1 LTGTEGAGIKL
12 RGICKAFGGRP
23 VLRGVDL
30 EVGEG
35 QLLAVMGGNG
45 AGKSTLLRI
54 LATTLLADA
63 GEASVGGA
71 NVSSDPARARRQIG
85 VCLSEERSW
94 YSQISGRR
102 NLEFFAALH
111 GYRRAER
118 RRRTRRVLE
127 LVRLAEAA
135 DRPFATYS
143 TGMRLR
149 LALAR
154 ALLHEPQVLLLD
166 EPTRS
171 LDPAGADEF
180 VEQLLHAARSDGRTI
195 FMITHDVREASRSDA
210 VAILRDGL
218 ITQTMIGAG
227 QDAILAAATG

>member
-1 LTGTEGAGIKL
+1 
-12 RGICKAFGGRP
+12 
-23 VLRGVDL
+23 
-30 EVGEG
+30 
-35 QLLAVMGGNG
+35 MGGNG

-54 LATTLLADA
+54 LASTLLADA
-63 GEASVGGA
+63 GSAKVCGA
-71 NVSSDPARARRQIG
+71 DVSGEPARARRHIG

-111 GYRRAER
+111 GFRRTER
-118 RRRTRRVLE
+118 RRRTTGVLD
-127 LVRLAEAA
+127 LVGLADAA

-154 ALLHEPQVLLLD
+154 ALLHEPRVLLLD

-180 VEQLLHAARSDGRTI
+180 VEQLLKAARTDGRTI
-195 FMITHDVREASRSDA
+195 FMITHDVREAARSDA
-210 VAILRDGL
+210 VAILRDGV
-218 ITQTMIGAG
+218 IAQTMIGAG
-227 QDAILAAATG
+227 QDAILAAAT